1 MIVYVPTPITSVEQA
16 ESLPIGTVSIADHP
30 DDKPAVKVTPTLW
43 VCVWDVDDDHDAT
56 YDVASH
62 GHMVGSVALVPVE
75 AKEETTV
82 PFQGPVGVM
91 HVGFGSGSFDT
102 PHARLTTP
110 WERIDGPSP
119 DRRGDCA

>member
-1 MIVYVPTPITSVEQA
+1 MIVYIPTPITSAEQA
-16 ESLPIGTVSIADHP
+16 EATPEDAVFLLDGTG
-30 DDKPAVKVTPTLW
+30 
-43 VCVWDVDDDHDAT
+43 
-56 YDVASH
+56 VASKGRFDPDSGACRVWIAGGDGFH
-62 GHMVGSVALVPVE
+62 TTETIFAEYQVTYLAPVE

-82 PFQGPVGVM
+82 PFQGPAGVM
-91 HVGFGSGSFDT
+91 HACFGAGSFDT